1 MTTTTGAKKSS
12 PKAKRQSIPA
22 TIHEVEAAAFMTEL
36 ITALET
42 LRQQFRD
49 AHDAC
54 EVGGEAVLEHC
65 RDAGTWPGGWDK
77 IPESRRWRKLMF
89 EAAADCADASK
100 AVDTLVTRAQRV
112 LGDLNRRSK
121 KRQKFDA
128 SR

>member
-1 MTTTTGAKKSS
+1 MTATTGAKKSS
-12 PKAKRQSIPA
+12 PKAKRQPIPA
-22 TIHEVEAAAFMTEL
+22 TVQEIEAAAKMTEL

-54 EVGGEAVLEHC
+54 EVAGEAVRQKC
-65 RDAGTWPGGWDK
+65 RDAGAWPRGWDK

-100 AVDTLVTRAQRV
+100 ALDTLVSRAQRV
-112 LGDLNRRSK
+112 LGDLNTSK
-121 KRQKFDA
+121 KQRQKFNA
-128 SR
+128 AE